1 MKTILLVDD
10 NNYIIEALALTLT
23 RYTTYGN
30 ILKAQNGR
38 EGVDIM
44 NSTPVDLVL
53 TDLDMPVM
61 DGYGLVEYRNR
72 HFPHVPIVVM
82 TGDASPDVLQ
92 RLNALGIAECLE
104 KPFDYDI
111 ASCLVRKLLANPH
124 CNAGPQVEALHPVSV

>member
-10 NNYIIEALALTLT
+10 NNYIIDALALTLT
-23 RYTTYGN
+23 RYTTYVN
-30 ILKAQNGR
+30 IMKAQNGR

-61 DGYGLVEYRNR
+61 DGYGLVEHRNR

-82 TGDASPDVLQ
+82 TGDASPDVLR
-92 RLNALGIAECLE
+92 RLNALGVAECLE
-104 KPFDYDI
+104 KPFDFDV
-111 ASCLVRKLLANPH
+111 ASHLILKVLVRHHGIPVPRA
-124 CNAGPQVEALHPVSV
+124 EALHPVSV